1 MADAAP
7 EPLYPLLRG
16 SDVAAQAALSSDL
29 SVDHL
34 VIGAGAV
41 GLAIARELTRRW
53 PERTTYLVE
62 RHQQP
67 GQETS
72 SRNSEVIHAGLY
84 YPKDSLKTRM
94 CIRGRDLMYEY
105 CSSYNVPH
113 KQIGKLVVG
122 PSNARSYFESMLRH
136 VSSLEPS
143 KHRPELTLISGDEAR
158 ELEPELSKGIGA
170 AVFSPR
176 TGIVSSHE
184 YMESLEKEVMDSE
197 IAEIVYDTS
206 VLKVEPILVAS
217 ASSNSSSKRGAS
229 SEDQGWIVHMRTGE
243 SNDVDT
249 LRSKVVI
256 NSAGLTAP
264 AILNGLLRDGHFG
277 SAPKDWAREG
287 SGESVDDSSRKIAPL
302 AAYYSKGNYASYK
315 GQGARHVKHLIYPT
329 PFGMD
334 QGGDPHK
341 HQGLGTHLTI
351 DLNGGIKFGPDTEW
365 LHPPRDASPDFW
377 SSSLAPLT
385 RVPHSHQDADQ
396 ESRLDLIHQAVQ
408 QYLPDVLREGLSPDY
423 AGIRPKLVPPGA
435 AFRDFGVLL
444 HHSNNLERQRIW
456 QEALT
461 LGAAQDG
468 AEHGSVNAGGTMI
481 TLAGIESPGLT
492 SSLAIAELVGD
503 LVGRRAWAHDD
514 HHSKAAAKA
523 RARTGKGSAD
533 DATSSANVDAWA

>member
-1 MADAAP
+1 
-7 EPLYPLLRG
+7 
-16 SDVAAQAALSSDL
+16 
-29 SVDHL
+29 
-34 VIGAGAV
+34 
-41 GLAIARELTRRW
+41 
-53 PERTTYLVE
+53 
-62 RHQQP
+62 
-67 GQETS
+67 
-72 SRNSEVIHAGLY
+72 
-84 YPKDSLKTRM
+84 M
-94 CIRGRDLMYEY
+94 CIRGRDLMYKY

-122 PSNARSYFESMLRH
+122 PPNARSYFESMLRH
-136 VSSLEPS
+136 VSSLEPSKHRPELTLTSGDEARELEPELSKGIEPS

-184 YMESLEKEVMDSE
+184 YMESLEKEIMDSE

-287 SGESVDDSSRKIAPL
+287 SGESVDDSSRRNAPL

-385 RVPHSHQDADQ
+385 RVPYSHQDADQ
-396 ESRLDLIHQAVQ
+396 ESRLDLIHQAVQQYLPDVLREDQESRLDLIHRAVQ

-435 AFRDFGVLL
+435 AFKDFGVLL
-444 HHSNNLERQRIW
+444 HHSNNLERQRVW

-461 LGAAQDG
+461 LGGAQGG
-468 AEHGSVNAGGTMI
+468 AEQGSVNAGGTLI

-523 RARTGKGSAD
+523 RARTGKGSPD